1 MRETNLILFLFRKVY
16 LRIWIKQLHH
26 YCSENDHLLQ
36 WHNLKLTRNLYF
48 SVVFMNLFEEEAILE
63 KVLIKQLTLC
73 KYQNVVMIKGLMRV
87 HYNIISMQIA
97 LFVSKILTRIMS
109 SNIMPRHQISRI
121 LNNFR
126 NTYINNIY
134 PNN

>member
-1 MRETNLILFLFRKVY
+1 
-16 LRIWIKQLHH
+16 
-26 YCSENDHLLQ
+26 
-36 WHNLKLTRNLYF
+36 
-48 SVVFMNLFEEEAILE
+48 MNLFEEEAILE

-121 LNNFR
+121 LKTIVVFLNG
-126 NTYINNIY
+126 
-134 PNN
+134 